1 MLLRVPR
8 LVATRLPLGGGVLS
22 TATRAMSRVGKMP
35 VRVPESVEV
44 RIEHIDLDTL
54 PARKP
59 RTLNRLAG
67 ILKRRPSAESLA
79 MFGPPLR
86 VTATGPLGEES
97 VNVHSLLQ
105 VTCGRTTAPG
115 PGPGPQPKR

>member
-1 MLLRVPR
+1 MLRR
-8 LVATRLPLGGGVLS
+8 LVATRLPLGGSVLS
-22 TATRAMSRVGKMP
+22 TVTRAMSRVGKMP
-35 VRVPESVEV
+35 VRVPEAVTV
-44 RIEHIDLDTL
+44 RIEPLDLDTL

-79 MFGPPLR
+79 MFGTPLR

-105 VTCGRTTAPG
+105 VG
-115 PGPGPQPKR
+115 